1 MMTIDIRHKK
11 LCIDIIYPKFSAE
24 EMHMPSDK
32 PYGLIYL
39 PADFYSFE
47 IALQRL
53 WMKPKK
59 LQLMLVMNPVGYIQ
73 HEVRELPEC
82 GKINVASCAI
92 GDCGVPLGKRDDYAI
107 ETAANL
113 VIRKYKT
120 FIWDPEIEILEKRSL
135 FMPIYI
141 YRGEKETWLYDTF
154 TGKKISAENPML
166 RPGLIKPIRK

>member
-82 GKINVASCAI
+82 GKINVDSCAI

-120 FIWDPEIEILEKRSL
+120 FIWDPEIEILEKRPL

-141 YRGEKETWLYDTF
+141 DRGEKETWLYDTF